1 MKGGKGSI
9 LKRSTQ
15 RTAGVFAMAAA
26 TSAAV
31 TGSLDGVHGAD
42 PRVVESICTRL
53 STIFQS
59 HGAVRLRS
67 PLLRPRPNS
76 VSAGTVGGPAELIDA
91 RGSVL
96 LLPEDLTSPLYV
108 QLVPPNVLID
118 LTANMN

>member
-1 MKGGKGSI
+1 
-9 LKRSTQ
+9 
-15 RTAGVFAMAAA
+15 MAAA

-42 PRVVESICTRL
+42 PRVVDSICTRL
-53 STIFQS
+53 TTIFQS

-76 VSAGTVGGPAELIDA
+76 VSAGTVGGPAEVMDS

-108 QLVPPNVLID
+108 QLIPPVFLLILQ
-118 LTANMN
+118 LT